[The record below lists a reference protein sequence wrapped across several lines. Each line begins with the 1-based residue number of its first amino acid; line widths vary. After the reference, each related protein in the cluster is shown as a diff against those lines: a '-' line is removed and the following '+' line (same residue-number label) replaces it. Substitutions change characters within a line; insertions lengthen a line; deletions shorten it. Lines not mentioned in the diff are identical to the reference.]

1 MFFDVRWKA
10 VPLSNGSWQ
19 EAELVVV
26 SLGNRL
32 YVSQCLSFNAET
44 TTTCTS
50 FLYLDVFRDRDSD
63 LLFIG
68 FVEDGEPL
76 NFPPLL

>member
-1 MFFDVRWKA
+1 MSFDVRWKA
-10 VPLSNGSWQ
+10 VPLRNSSWQ
-19 EAELVVV
+19 ETEFVEV
-26 SLGNRL
+26 SLGKRL
-32 YVSQCLSFNAET
+32 YVSQCLSFNTAT
-44 TTTCTS
+44 TTACTS
-50 FLYLDVFRDRDSD
+50 FLYLDVFSDRDSD

>member
-1 MFFDVRWKA
+1 MSFDVRWKA
-10 VPLSNGSWQ
+10 VPLSDSSWQ

-32 YVSQCLSFNAET
+32 YVSQCLSFNTAT
-44 TTTCTS
+44 TKACTS

-68 FVEDGEPL
+68 FVEEGEPL
-76 NFPPLL
+76 NFRPFL